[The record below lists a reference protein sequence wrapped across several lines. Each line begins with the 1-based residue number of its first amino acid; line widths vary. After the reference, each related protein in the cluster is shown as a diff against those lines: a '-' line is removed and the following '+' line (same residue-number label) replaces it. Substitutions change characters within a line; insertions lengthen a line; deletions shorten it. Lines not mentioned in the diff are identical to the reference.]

1 MFRKLT
7 ILTFAVLCLAVSLLS
22 ACGSDESADSND
34 SSETTA
40 LPTESGAN
48 GATAVPEGVNLVEPV
63 EASKLIS
70 EPGVQLIDLR
80 TPEEFDE
87 GHIAGAEMID
97 FYAADFGDEIAK
109 LDRDGQY
116 VIYCR
121 SGNRSGQTAVL
132 MQSLGF
138 TNVADVNGG
147 ILAWEGA
154 GLDVEK

>member
-1 MFRKLT
+1 
-7 ILTFAVLCLAVSLLS
+7 
-22 ACGSDESADSND
+22 
-34 SSETTA
+34 
-40 LPTESGAN
+40 
-48 GATAVPEGVNLVEPV
+48 
-63 EASKLIS
+63 
-70 EPGVQLIDLR
+70 
-80 TPEEFDE
+80 
-87 GHIAGAEMID
+87 MID

-147 ILAWEGA
+147 ILAWQGA